1 MSNEFNAAHQS
12 GMRTAASAVPLLSL
26 SGVGKTYIEPV
37 LSDVSIN
44 ISAGQILAL
53 TGENGAGKSTLSKIV
68 CGLVPAT
75 TGGMLLDGRP
85 YRPTSR
91 KEAEQLGI
99 RMVMQELNLIPTL
112 SIAENLFLNQL
123 PQRFGWIDK
132 PKLADLARAQMM
144 KVGLTDIDPW
154 TAVGALG
161 VGHQQMVEIARNLTG
176 SCRLLVLDEPTAM
189 LTNREV
195 ELLFAQIARLQSEG
209 VAIIYISHRLEELK
223 RVADRIA
230 VLRDGQLVCDDAIS
244 GYNAEA
250 LVQLMVGRAAESD
263 LDLRQRSIGAP
274 LLRVRNLG
282 RGTVVAPASF
292 DLRAGEILGIAGLIG
307 SGRTELLRLIFGADR
322 ADQGHVFISDQTKA
336 ANISSPKH
344 AIAAGIAMI
353 TEDRKSQGL
362 LLPQSIGVNT
372 TLAKLSSVSKLE
384 VLDRHAES
392 AVANDYIKRLRIRSR
407 DGTQA
412 AGELSGGNQQKVV
425 IARWLYR
432 DCPIMLFDEPTRG
445 IDIGAKFDIYKLL
458 AELARQ
464 GKGLLIVSSDLR
476 ELMLICDRIAVMSAG
491 KLVDSFE
498 RGQWSQEAILAAAF
512 SGYVNGQG
520 AGCGDDHDDDRGD
533 GSATA
538 TQAPSAKR
546 V

>member
-1 MSNEFNAAHQS
+1 MSNEFNAAHES
-12 GMRTAASAVPLLSL
+12 DMRAAAPAVPLLSL
-26 SGVGKTYIEPV
+26 TGVGKTYVEPV
-37 LSDVSIN
+37 LSDVSIS

-68 CGLVPAT
+68 CGLVQAT
-75 TGGMLLDGRP
+75 TGSMLLDGQAYQP
-85 YRPTSR
+85 ASR

-132 PKLADLARAQMM
+132 PKLAAAARIQMAA
-144 KVGLTDIDPW
+144 VGLTDIDPW
-154 TAVGALG
+154 TPVGELG
-161 VGHQQMVEIARNLTG
+161 VGHQQMVEIARNLIG

-230 VLRDGQLVCDDAIS
+230 VLRDGQLVCDDAIG
-244 GYNAEA
+244 GYNTEA
-250 LVQLMVGRAAESD
+250 LVQLMVGRAAESE
-263 LDLRQRSIGAP
+263 LDLGHRSIGAP

-282 RGTVVAPASF
+282 RGAVVAPASF

-322 ADQGHVFISDQTKA
+322 ADQGEVFIGDQTKA
-336 ANISSPKH
+336 ANISSPKN
-344 AIAAGIAMI
+344 AIASGIAMI

-362 LLPQSIGVNT
+362 LLPQSIGVNA
-372 TLAKLSSVSKLE
+372 TLAKLSSVSKFG
-384 VLDRHAES
+384 VLDQKAEI
-392 AVANDYIKRLRIRSR
+392 AVADDYIKRLRIRSR

-458 AELARQ
+458 ADLSRQ

-476 ELMLICDRIAVMSAG
+476 ELMLICDRITVMSAG
-491 KLVDSFE
+491 KLVDTFE
-498 RGQWSQEAILAAAF
+498 RGHWSQETILAAAF
-512 SGYVNGQG
+512 SGYINGNDS
-520 AGCGDDHDDDRGD
+520 GDDSG
-533 GSATA
+533 GTA
-538 TQAPSAKR
+538 TDPSSAQAA
-546 V
+546 